1 MNSFLKNNFISI
13 SFGTSLS
20 KLIGLIRQIF
30 IAAAFGVGLTYDAFN
45 YAYIIPGFF
54 IIIISGINGPL
65 HNAIVAIVTPLKAN
79 KAGLVLSRVSIK
91 LTLVFS
97 LIALIIYAK
106 ATYLIGIIGPDL
118 NLETKLSAIRQL
130 KIIAPCIPLSAFI
143 GLSFGALNSRNK
155 FLISSLSPSIVSFS
169 IILFI
174 TLNWVFNLENKFESG
189 FLGTN
194 LLALAT
200 LIGTFLQ
207 FVIQLIETYRIDI
220 LRFNRELFKFSKEEK
235 RIFKLIIPTTLSSGV
250 GQINVFVDMFFVSS
264 FPGAASSLAYGNLLI
279 QAPLGILSNSLIL
292 PLLPKLSYLIN
303 KEAYIEFK
311 KALIKGIEYCFLT
324 TFFLSG
330 FFILFNK
337 HIVELIFQRGA
348 FNYEASLSVEKILI
362 AYAIG
367 IPFYLFRDLIVRSY
381 YILEKTKLPLK
392 LSCAGIVLNVFFD
405 WALLGGPIKDGLKLF
420 SFNYGVIGVVL
431 SSGVVNFIISIVLLI
446 KFKAKKTLLPLYY
459 LGKKLILIFISCL
472 ISTIICQFIF
482 TIIFQFSKGTSYS
495 SLNLFV
501 GFPIYL
507 LVYFLITKILKVN
520 NIELKSLFS
529 SNSFK

>member
-97 LIALIIYAK
+97 LIAVIIYAK

-174 TLNWVFNLENKFESG
+174 ILNWVFNLENKFESG

-220 LRFNRELFKFSKEEK
+220 LRFNRELFKFGKEEK

-264 FPGAASSLAYGNLLI
+264 FPGAASSLAYGNFLI
-279 QAPLGILSNSLIL
+279 QAPLGILSNALIL
-292 PLLPKLSYLIN
+292 PILPKFSNLIN
-303 KEAYIEFK
+303 KYPIKSIEDPFAEDEWQSWNK
-311 KALIKGIEYCFLT
+311 LTKSTNIQIVGDDLFATNLKRLIKCIDEHYANAILVKLNQIGTVSETLQVIDLAQKNNFKTIISHRSGDSEDTFIADLCVATKSSQIKSGSLARSERVSKYNRLLRIE
-324 TFFLSG
+324 
-330 FFILFNK
+330 
-337 HIVELIFQRGA
+337 
-348 FNYEASLSVEKILI
+348 
-362 AYAIG
+362 
-367 IPFYLFRDLIVRSY
+367 
-381 YILEKTKLPLK
+381 
-392 LSCAGIVLNVFFD
+392 
-405 WALLGGPIKDGLKLF
+405 DGLGKL
-420 SFNYGVIGVVL
+420 
-431 SSGVVNFIISIVLLI
+431 
-446 KFKAKKTLLPLYY
+446 AKMA
-459 LGKKLILIFISCL
+459 
-472 ISTIICQFIF
+472 
-482 TIIFQFSKGTSYS
+482 
-495 SLNLFV
+495 
-501 GFPIYL
+501 
-507 LVYFLITKILKVN
+507 KI
-520 NIELKSLFS
+520 
-529 SNSFK
+529 